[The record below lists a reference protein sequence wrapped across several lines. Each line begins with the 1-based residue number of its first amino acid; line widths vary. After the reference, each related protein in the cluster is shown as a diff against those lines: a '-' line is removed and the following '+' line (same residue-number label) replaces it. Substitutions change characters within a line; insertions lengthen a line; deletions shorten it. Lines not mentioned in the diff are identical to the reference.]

1 VGRPLVAGQG
11 PTRNSSKY
19 SKVNRKRID
28 TLWLT
33 ALLGA
38 CALGFFP
45 SQAAFSQ
52 ESTPLKQRD
61 KPLLVNY
68 DFDGVDAI
76 EVIKILAKDMGR
88 NVYIGPGVDGT
99 ITARFEAVTPLA
111 ALEKIL
117 EQRSNGISC
126 KLIGYNTLVVATP
139 EKIGQIEDEITG
151 KSLNPK
157 PRGTAIRQE
166 FLLEY
171 ALASKVMGFLQS
183 QYKEVEFIPHPT
195 MNGFYAVGKR
205 SDILRLKNEV
215 PRLDL
220 KP

>member
-1 VGRPLVAGQG
+1 M
-11 PTRNSSKY
+11 
-19 SKVNRKRID
+19 NRKRID
-28 TLWLT
+28 SLWLT

-45 SQAAFSQ
+45 SQAAFSD
-52 ESTPLKQRD
+52 ESTALKRRPAPKRD
-61 KPLLVNY
+61 KQLLANY

-76 EVIKILAKDMGR
+76 EVIKLLAKDMGR
-88 NVYIGPGVDGT
+88 NVYIGPGVEGT
-99 ITARFEAVTPLA
+99 VTAKFEAVTPLA

-117 EQRSNGISC
+117 KKQRNVICC
-126 KLIGYNTLVVATP
+126 KQIGHNTLVVAAP
-139 EKIGQIEDEITG
+139 VKIGHIEDEIMG
-151 KSLNPK
+151 KSFNPK
-157 PRGTAIRQE
+157 PKGTAIRQE

-171 ALASKVMGFLQS
+171 APANKVMGFLQG

-205 SDILRLKNEV
+205 SDILQIKNDV
-215 PRLDL
+215 PQLDR